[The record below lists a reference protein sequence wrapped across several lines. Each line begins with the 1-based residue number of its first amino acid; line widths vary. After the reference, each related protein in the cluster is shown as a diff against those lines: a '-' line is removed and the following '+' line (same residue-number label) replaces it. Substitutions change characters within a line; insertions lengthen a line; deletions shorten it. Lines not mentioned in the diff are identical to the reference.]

1 MSIEIKRKILTRR
14 KGERIMKIDT
24 EKLDLAICKK
34 GMMLKDIA
42 HASRITEQAFRNI
55 RTGKSEPKL
64 STLGRIASAL
74 GVNVKDIIKDG
85 ED

>member
-1 MSIEIKRKILTRR
+1 
-14 KGERIMKIDT
+14 MKIDT
-24 EKLDLAICKK
+24 EKLDFAICEKE
-34 GMMLKDIA
+34 MMLKDVA
-42 HASRITEQAFRNI
+42 HASGITEQAFRNI

-74 GVNVKDIIKDG
+74 GVNIQDIIKEG